1 MAFEIQIDR
10 NLCMGSGQCVMA
22 APATFDLDSMSVAIV
37 IDPDGDPAAAIF
49 DAEDVCPTRAIK
61 VLDRAT
67 GQPARTP

>member
-22 APATFDLDSMSVAIV
+22 APATFDLDSLSVAIV
-37 IDPDGDPAAAIF
+37 IDP
-49 DAEDVCPTRAIK
+49 THAIK